1 MHGEAIA
8 IAQTPVVAVSYL
20 VLSGVFYARGK
31 FALPGTQ
38 GSAPASEP
46 PPAHAEEA
54 APVPA
59 E

>member
-1 MHGEAIA
+1 MI
-8 IAQTPVVAVSYL
+8 
-20 VLSGVFYARGK
+20 SGVFYACGK

-46 PPAHAEEA
+46 PPAHPAEA